1 MIHSLNSSLPMVL
14 PLKSKEIII
23 YHINETFPLRV
34 FVLSELLYSLSQS
47 LYFHVLKV
55 MRLPQFLDLRLKNL
69 NLLLK
74 ARDSVVFQ
82 LLLDLSMLFKVA
94 GQFCILC
101 EFRIQFL
108 LNNIAVSLEGYHLLT
123 PQSQFLLDLLQLRID
138 SDVHVSKMLRI

>member
-1 MIHSLNSSLPMVL
+1 
-14 PLKSKEIII
+14 
-23 YHINETFPLRV
+23 
-34 FVLSELLYSLSQS
+34 
-47 LYFHVLKV
+47 

-123 PQSQFLLDLLQLRID
+123 P
-138 SDVHVSKMLRI
+138 